1 MTKVK
6 ALILSKLKINIE
18 IVSPLCPIRKVSDTV
33 TGKSCY
39 LMDPLRP
46 SNFDFQRRGCDEAT
60 KFFHIVIE
68 YASAQTGLKYEVRDK
83 DGGKTTEDASKVL
96 GTLSLDFRWQ
106 MKHFQYNRDIYS
118 KKIFR
123 GHISTQDLERKP
135 WNLRKLID
143 SLAHQQNLSD
153 NYKFKER
160 ANSDVKCG
168 ASKQITEFFESLISL
183 VDDMTQCLKINNI
196 PASTVCNSYCLYLST
211 SIKNISKNVK

>member
-1 MTKVK
+1 
-6 ALILSKLKINIE
+6 
-18 IVSPLCPIRKVSDTV
+18 
-33 TGKSCY
+33 
-39 LMDPLRP
+39 MDPLRP
-46 SNFDFQRRGCDEAT
+46 SNSDFQRRGCDEAT

-68 YASAQTGLKYEVRDK
+68 YASAQTGLRLQYEVRDK
-83 DGGKTTEDASKVL
+83 DGVKTTEDASKVL

-123 GHISTQDLERKP
+123 GHISTQDLEHKP

-168 ASKQITEFFESLISL
+168 ASKQITKFFESLISL
-183 VDDMTQCLKINNI
+183 VDDMTQCLKTNNVPVSI
-196 PASTVCNSYCLYLST
+196 VIAIVYMIFICISFLGSANSL
-211 SIKNISKNVK
+211 